1 MRASWIGVPQCA
13 PASIAGPAVK
23 ASRLSWVTPEF
34 FLRGPTMDRPPIGE
48 IAHCGSQAW
57 RWHQVF
63 MGPVSLGG
71 HCRYSPDGMDT
82 RWLLRDVDLAR
93 AEEPEGAGATR
104 EAAFRVLPCV
114 RSVACAPA
122 APDPGNPAP
131 RGGIVLAA
139 SAAPCRQAGTGAR
152 GQDRTARRMAMASR
166 IRQGVSS
173 ANNLPH
179 AASTLSGGGLF
190 ARTGPLQRL
199 RSAGLSVG
207 LAPGFLRRRQTEPE
221 CLLACCLR
229 RRLAALDRADRA
241 SQDAEAA
248 PEQEMRDDRA
258 PPPEISRSGSSRS
271 ALRCL
276 VRASLATLARASVLL
291 GRSQSPGDQQTCP
304 SGEVC
309 RRSSAAVQAT
319 RRCCRSGCER
329 GLIPQLRIT
338 LVGSKR

>member
-57 RWHQVF
+57 RWHRVF

-199 RSAGLSVG
+199 RAAGLSVG
-207 LAPGFLRRRQTEPE
+207 MAPDLWGDGRPNRNASWHAACVAAWQPWTAPTEHLRTLKLRQKRKCATTGRRLLRSAEVDHRVPLFAVWSEHRSRPWPELLSYWGAPNLQVINRPAHLEKCAEEAAQRSRRRV
-221 CLLACCLR
+221 AV
-229 RRLAALDRADRA
+229 ADPVA
-241 SQDAEAA
+241 NEA
-248 PEQEMRDDRA
+248 
-258 PPPEISRSGSSRS
+258 
-271 ALRCL
+271 
-276 VRASLATLARASVLL
+276 
-291 GRSQSPGDQQTCP
+291 
-304 SGEVC
+304 
-309 RRSSAAVQAT
+309 
-319 RRCCRSGCER
+319 
-329 GLIPQLRIT
+329 
-338 LVGSKR
+338 